1 MSKKLITIVTGN
13 SNSGSSC
20 IAELFSRYA
29 GKVNVRGV
37 FRSEEKARPFREKYS
52 NLEIVTGID
61 ASQPKSLKPAFEGA
75 DSALIVTTF
84 DPTKGF
90 AEDAALTA
98 NLINSAVENK
108 VKHNVLVSSW
118 TVKCDNKPLAQS
130 RFKFTEDL
138 LLKLSKANNLN
149 WTVLRG

>member
-1 MSKKLITIVTGN
+1 MWGI
-13 SNSGSSC
+13 
-20 IAELFSRYA
+20 
-29 GKVNVRGV
+29 

-90 AEDAALTA
+90 AEDAALNSKFVLLTFSHFFENSSIA
-98 NLINSAVENK
+98 LSNEISFRVLYYLI
-108 VKHNVLVSSW
+108 
-118 TVKCDNKPLAQS
+118 
-130 RFKFTEDL
+130 FI
-138 LLKLSKANNLN
+138 
-149 WTVLRG
+149 